1 MYVTH
6 DQTEAMTMGDR
17 IAIPDGGELQQL
29 GTPLECYT
37 VSEKFLCTI
46 WPPVAQRLTTDS
58 ILRAGERLRRGLHR
72 RPSMNFFEL
81 EREGNRLVGDAI
93 EFVPTDEQRARIGE
107 EEVVTL
113 GIRPEDATLVDEAG
127 PNTYTGT
134 VEVVEP
140 MGDVNQLLVDLGGI
154 DTTVTVEGDLR
165 IEEGNRLRIRFPE
178 DRVHLF
184 DTADGTAIAHREA
197 SRNEPPAAVVGYRSK
212 TYERRRPRLL
222 DSPTRTVRTAL
233 NRVSLPGRSGR
244 SRRSRPTGWS
254 DRSKSPGDDRFRRG
268 PARYHARDLCVRVPW

>member
-1 MYVTH
+1 MH
-6 DQTEAMTMGDR
+6 KDLRQTVYYEPANAFVAGF
-17 IAIPDGGELQQL
+17 IGE
-29 GTPLECYT
+29 
-37 VSEKFLCTI
+37 
-46 WPPVAQRLTTDS
+46 
-58 ILRAGERLRRGLHR
+58 
-72 RPSMNFFEL
+72 PSMNFFEL

-93 EFVPTDEQRARIGE
+93 EFVLTDEQRARIGE

-140 MGDVNQLLVDLGGI
+140 MGDVNQLLVDLSGI

-197 SRNEPPAAVVGYRSK
+197 SRNEPPTAVVG
-212 TYERRRPRLL
+212 
-222 DSPTRTVRTAL
+222 
-233 NRVSLPGRSGR
+233 
-244 SRRSRPTGWS
+244 
-254 DRSKSPGDDRFRRG
+254 
-268 PARYHARDLCVRVPW
+268 

>member
-1 MYVTH
+1 
-6 DQTEAMTMGDR
+6 
-17 IAIPDGGELQQL
+17 
-29 GTPLECYT
+29 
-37 VSEKFLCTI
+37 
-46 WPPVAQRLTTDS
+46 
-58 ILRAGERLRRGLHR
+58 
-72 RPSMNFFEL
+72 MNFFEL

-93 EFVPTDEQRARIGE
+93 EFVLTDEQRARIGE

-140 MGDVNQLLVDLGGI
+140 MGDVNQLLVDLSGI

-197 SRNEPPAAVVGYRSK
+197 SRNEPPAAVVG
-212 TYERRRPRLL
+212 
-222 DSPTRTVRTAL
+222 
-233 NRVSLPGRSGR
+233 
-244 SRRSRPTGWS
+244 
-254 DRSKSPGDDRFRRG
+254 
-268 PARYHARDLCVRVPW
+268 